1 MTAESINT
9 RTLFLKEKEN
19 DFKRRTFETSTTM
32 HEKQDPN
39 APDLQVNWPKIVE
52 YAGLSEYEAKV
63 YLSLIGLGSSGARKL
78 SINCKVPRTKVYGT
92 LKKLV
97 DFGLVIEIP
106 GVPKC
111 FTPTSPL
118 NAFGST
124 VKRNLNKALDFSMIR
139 ESLVDIHE
147 TSMKE
152 ASPQQ
157 KTLWYIDSDDDI
169 IGKFHEIVRQA
180 KKTLEVVASADGLTL
195 FFNSAPNLL
204 DQMQNIGVD
213 VRIFSPLDPKANPLA
228 RELSYLFDVRKVDI
242 SSPVRRLG
250 SQELHPGQGH
260 RHQRGRSPRGCGFLQ
275 RREPPRHHPPHHL
288 KPYERPRSRSSP
300 PDRDEYLNSTLRTY
314 LSILARD

>member
-1 MTAESINT
+1 MTAENINT

-19 DFKRRTFETSTTM
+19 DFKRRTFETSTTK
-32 HEKQDPN
+32 HEKQDPD

-124 VKRNLNKALDFSMIR
+124 VKRNLNKALDFSEIL
-139 ESLVDIHE
+139 ESLVYTHE

-180 KKTLEVVASADGLTL
+180 KETLEVVASADGLTL

-242 SSPVRRLG
+242 SSPLLFVD
-250 SQELHPGQGH
+250 SDHK
-260 RHQRGRSPRGCGFLQ
+260 SF
-275 RREPPRHHPPHHL
+275 
-288 KPYERPRSRSSP
+288 
-300 PDRDEYLNSTLRTY
+300 
-314 LSILARD
+314 ILAKVTDINGDDPLEAAVFSNDENLLAIIHLIISSLMNGQDPGAAPRIEMST

>member
-1 MTAESINT
+1 MTAENINT
-9 RTLFLKEKEN
+9 RILFLKEKEN
-19 DFKRRTFETSTTM
+19 DFKRRAFETSTTK
-32 HEKQDPN
+32 HEKQDPD

-124 VKRNLNKALDFSMIR
+124 VKRNLNKALDFSEIL

-180 KKTLEVVASADGLTL
+180 KETLEVVASADGLTL

-213 VRIFSPLDPKANPLA
+213 VKIFSPLDPKANPLA

-242 SSPVRRLG
+242 SSPLLFVD
-250 SQELHPGQGH
+250 SDHK
-260 RHQRGRSPRGCGFLQ
+260 SF
-275 RREPPRHHPPHHL
+275 
-288 KPYERPRSRSSP
+288 
-300 PDRDEYLNSTLRTY
+300 
-314 LSILARD
+314 ILAKVTDINGDDPLEAAVFSNDENLLAIIHLIISSLMNGQDPGAAPRIEMST

>member
-1 MTAESINT
+1 MTAENIDA
-9 RTLFLKEKEN
+9 RILYLKEKEN
-19 DFKRRTFETSTTM
+19 EFKRRMFETSTTV
-32 HEKQDPN
+32 HGKQDPH
-39 APDLQVNWPKIVE
+39 ASDLQVTWPKIVE

-63 YLSLIGLGSSGARKL
+63 YLSLIGLGSSRARKL

-97 DFGLVIEIP
+97 EYGLVIEIP

-118 NAFGST
+118 DAFGST
-124 VKRNLNKALDFSMIR
+124 VKRTLNKALDFSEIL

-147 TSMKE
+147 MSMKE

-157 KTLWYIDSDDDI
+157 KTLWYIDGDDDI
-169 IGKFHEIVRQA
+169 IGKFHEIVSQA
-180 KKTLEVVASADGLTL
+180 KKTLDVVASADGLTL

-213 VRIFSPLDPKANPLA
+213 VRIFSPLDPKASPLA

-242 SSPVRRLG
+242 SSPLLFVDSDHKSFILAKVTDING
-250 SQELHPGQGH
+250 DDPLEAAVFSNDENLLAILHLITSSLMNGQGPGAAT
-260 RHQRGRSPRGCGFLQ
+260 RVDM
-275 RREPPRHHPPHHL
+275 
-288 KPYERPRSRSSP
+288 K
-300 PDRDEYLNSTLRTY
+300 T
-314 LSILARD
+314 

>member
-1 MTAESINT
+1 MTAENIDA
-9 RTLFLKEKEN
+9 RILFLKEKEN
-19 DFKRRTFETSTTM
+19 EFKRRSFQTSTRV

-39 APDLQVNWPKIVE
+39 APDLQVTWPKIVE

-63 YLSLIGLGSSGARKL
+63 YLSLIGLGSSRARKL

-97 DFGLVIEIP
+97 EYGLVIEIP

-118 NAFGST
+118 DAFGST
-124 VKRNLNKALDFSMIR
+124 VKRTLNKALDFSEIL

-147 TSMKE
+147 MSMKE

-157 KTLWYIDSDDDI
+157 KTLWYIDGDDDI
-169 IGKFHEIVRQA
+169 LGKFHEIVSQA
-180 KKTLEVVASADGLTL
+180 KKTLDVVASADGLTL

-213 VRIFSPLDPKANPLA
+213 VRIFSPLDPKASPLA

-242 SSPVRRLG
+242 SSPLLFVDSDHKSFILAKVTDING
-250 SQELHPGQGH
+250 DDPLEAAVFSN
-260 RHQRGRSPRGCGFLQ
+260 
-275 RREPPRHHPPHHL
+275 
-288 KPYERPRSRSSP
+288 
-300 PDRDEYLNSTLRTY
+300 DENL
-314 LSILARD
+314 LSILHLITSSLMNGQGPGAATRVNMRT

>member
-1 MTAESINT
+1 M
-9 RTLFLKEKEN
+9 
-19 DFKRRTFETSTTM
+19 
-32 HEKQDPN
+32 
-39 APDLQVNWPKIVE
+39 E

-63 YLSLIGLGSSGARKL
+63 YLSLIGLGSSRARKL

-92 LKKLV
+92 LKKLIEY
-97 DFGLVIEIP
+97 GLVIEIP

-111 FTPTSPL
+111 FTPISPL

-124 VKRNLNKALDFSMIR
+124 VKRNLNKALDFSQIL
-139 ESLVDIHE
+139 ESLTDTHE

-169 IGKFHEIVRQA
+169 IGKFHEIVSQA
-180 KKTLEVVASADGLTL
+180 KETLEVVASADGLTL

-242 SSPVRRLG
+242 SSPLLFVDSDHKSFILAKVTDING
-250 SQELHPGQGH
+250 DDPLEAAVFS
-260 RHQRGRSPRGCGFLQ
+260 
-275 RREPPRHHPPHHL
+275 
-288 KPYERPRSRSSP
+288 
-300 PDRDEYLNSTLRTY
+300 DDENL
-314 LSILARD
+314 LSILHLITSSLMNGQDSGAAPKIEMRT